1 MTVWIR
7 AENRETHAEAT
18 AVIQE
23 EMMGLGPEEVVK
35 SSWILSILGSWT
47 CRSDGEV

>member
-1 MTVWIR
+1 MDKSR
-7 AENRETHAEAT
+7 NRETHAEAT
-18 AVIQE
+18 AVIQG

-35 SSWILSILGSWT
+35 SSWILSILGSWS